1 MSTIKFELKYVG
13 KSKNG
18 IPILRDINLKF
29 HSGKKYN
36 ILGPS
41 GAGKTTLLRLL
52 NRMDDPTTGNI
63 SIDDQNIMDIPVIE
77 LRKKVGMVFQIPVI
91 FDGTVRDNLMV
102 PYQLG
107 VVENPPDESE
117 IKHVLKLSEL
127 NVDFLERKASELSVG
142 EKQRLSIARTL
153 INKPEVLLLDEPTSS
168 LDHASA
174 ISLLRSISQLNNL
187 IGITVIMVTHQ
198 LAHARSFGGQIIQ
211 MDNGLILHEGLSEE
225 FFRTHNTQGIS
236 I

>member
-1 MSTIKFELKYVG
+1 MSNIKFELRDVG

-18 IPILRDINLKF
+18 NLILREINLKF
-29 HSGKKYN
+29 LSGKKYN

-52 NRMDDPTTGNI
+52 NRMDDPTAGDI
-63 SIDDQNIMDIPVIE
+63 LIDEQNILDIPVIE
-77 LRKKVGMVFQIPVI
+77 LRKKVGMVFQIPVT

-102 PYQLG
+102 PYELG
-107 VVENPPDESE
+107 VVKNPPDESD

-127 NVDFLERKASELSVG
+127 KVDFLERKASDLSVG

-153 INKPEVLLLDEPTSS
+153 INKPEVLLLDEPTSA
-168 LDHASA
+168 LDHNSA
-174 ISLLRSISQLNNL
+174 ISLLRSISQLNSL

-198 LAHARSFGGQIIQ
+198 LAHARFFGGQIIQ
-211 MDNGLILHEGLSEE
+211 IDNGVILQEGLSED
-225 FFRTHNTQGIS
+225 FFRTDNTQGIS
-236 I
+236 T

>member
-1 MSTIKFELKYVG
+1 MSNIKFDLRNVG

-29 HSGKKYN
+29 HSGEKYN

-52 NRMDDPTTGNI
+52 NRMDDPTAGDI
-63 SIDDQNIMDIPVIE
+63 LIDEQNILDIPVIE
-77 LRKKVGMVFQIPVI
+77 LRKKVGMVFQIPVT

-102 PYQLG
+102 PYELEI
-107 VVENPPDESE
+107 VENPPEESE
-117 IKHVLKLSEL
+117 IKHILNLSEL
-127 NVDFLERKASELSVG
+127 KADFLERKASDLSVG

-153 INKPEVLLLDEPTSS
+153 INKPEVLLLDEPTSA
-168 LDHASA
+168 LDHTSA
-174 ISLLRSISQLNNL
+174 ISLLRSISQLNSL

-198 LAHARSFGGQIIQ
+198 LAHARFFGGQIIQ
-211 MDNGLILHEGLSEE
+211 IDNGAILHESVSED
-225 FFRTHNTQGIS
+225 FFRTHNTQVIS
-236 I
+236 T

>member
-1 MSTIKFELKYVG
+1 VSNIKFELRNVG

-29 HSGKKYN
+29 HSGTKYN

-52 NRMDDPTTGNI
+52 NRMDDPTAGDI
-63 SIDDQNIMDIPVIE
+63 LIDEQNILDIPVIE
-77 LRKKVGMVFQIPVI
+77 LRKKVGMVFQIPVT

-102 PYQLG
+102 PYEIG
-107 VVENPPDESE
+107 AVENPPDESE

-127 NVDFLERKASELSVG
+127 KLDFLGRKASDLSVG

-153 INKPEVLLLDEPTSS
+153 INNPEVLLLDEPTSA
-168 LDHASA
+168 LDHTSA
-174 ISLLRSISQLNNL
+174 ISLLRSISQLNSL

-198 LAHARSFGGQIIQ
+198 LAHARFFGGQIIQ
-211 MDNGLILHEGLSEE
+211 IDNGVILHEGLSED
-225 FFRTHNTQGIS
+225 FFRTHNTQVIS
-236 I
+236 T